1 MAAPAVAPAA
11 APAAAPVGGGD
22 QYLSSVSD
30 ESLEV
35 ISHFGTEAPALLN
48 RYACTVEDALLQ
60 QAQQSTEALQQL
72 QQLGQNLQ
80 QMELVLN
87 ATLEDNQAYNL
98 LVTEPE
104 LLADYVNDFFGPNGV
119 SPVELP
125 EDRLAADVAAA
136 GYAPQQSQQQQP
148 AYQRPQMEMPSP
160 GVQAGG
166 GAGDFWS
173 TFEQITRTQPD
184 QAWRLLSQA
193 PADALRAKALVSEAP
208 PM

>member
-1 MAAPAVAPAA
+1 MAAPVAAPAA
-11 APAAAPVGGGD
+11 APASGAD

-35 ISHFGTEAPALLN
+35 LSHFGTEAPALLN

-60 QAQQSTEALQQL
+60 QAQQSTQALEQL
-72 QQLGQNLQ
+72 QQLSQNLQ
-80 QMELVLN
+80 QIEVVLG
-87 ATLEDNQAYNL
+87 AALEDNQAYNL
-98 LVTEPE
+98 LVTDAD

-119 SPVELP
+119 SPQELP

-136 GYAPQQSQQQQP
+136 GYLPRQQP
-148 AYQRPQMEMPSP
+148 AYQRPQMEIPSP
-160 GVQAGG
+160 GAQAAGG
-166 GAGDFWS
+166 SSEFWD
-173 TFEQITRTQPD
+173 TFNQVTRTQPD

-208 PM
+208 PI